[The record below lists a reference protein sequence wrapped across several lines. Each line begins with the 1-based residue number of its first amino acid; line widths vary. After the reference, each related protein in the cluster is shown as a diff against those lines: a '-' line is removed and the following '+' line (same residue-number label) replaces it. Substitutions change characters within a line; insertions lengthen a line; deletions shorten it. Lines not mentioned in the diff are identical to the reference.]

1 MTEQKLFYYCYC
13 VLWIFTLVIIQD
25 YDSVGT
31 GQGTHDGE
39 IIILLPS
46 LQL

>member
-31 GQGTHDGE
+31 HDGE
-39 IIILLPS
+39 IIILL
-46 LQL
+46 LYNFN